1 MRRSVPSVVCAALL
15 AWGCSSNTPASTEPP
30 STDPPASSATAATT
44 GAAAE
49 VAPLASASP
58 AASSAA
64 APTADTRAFDAC
76 QKLCDRVAS
85 SCPQG
90 RDEMCRAQCKRH
102 DGRPD
107 GCEAEGEA
115 AFLCQLKATE
125 SFCDSVVSSSC
136 VDAFSK
142 MKRCQ
147 RGEAKAAPV
156 ASGAPEGWSFV
167 NEEAWGVAALMPP
180 GATVD
185 AQAKART
192 WKASRASA
200 LYEIT
205 ELPRPKKVDSQSMIK
220 LVIGHLGVS
229 CQKDMR
235 LTGLVETDKLISSG
249 FETSCSDGKRV
260 HGKLRIDAQRALC
273 LVVRGEADG
282 ALRDAFLYGVR

>member
-1 MRRSVPSVVCAALL
+1 
-15 AWGCSSNTPASTEPP
+15 
-30 STDPPASSATAATT
+30 
-44 GAAAE
+44 
-49 VAPLASASP
+49 
-58 AASSAA
+58 
-64 APTADTRAFDAC
+64 
-76 QKLCDRVAS
+76 
-85 SCPQG
+85 
-90 RDEMCRAQCKRH
+90 MCRAQCKRH
-102 DGRPD
+102 EGRAG

-136 VDAFSK
+136 VDAFSR

-156 ASGAPEGWSFV
+156 ASGAPEGWSPV
-167 NEEAWGVAALMPP
+167 TDEAWGVSALMPP
-180 GATVD
+180 GAAID
-185 AQAKART
+185 SQARSRS

-205 ELPRPKKVDSQSMIK
+205 ELPRPKKIDSQSMIK

-273 LVVRGEADG
+273 LVVRDEADG
-282 ALRDAFLYGVR
+282 ALRDAFLYGLK